1 MPNFVWKVWFISLFF
16 CIGVV
21 LLILLQKI
29 SSLQNT
35 SENPLYIINKTQSIE
50 EITAH
55 VGKVNLTSTLTSKYY
70 ANLILIIFYP
80 QAQEKENVTTL
91 HNDSI
96 WNATP
101 DRWLLTSYFI
111 SQTEYEIET
120 VLVSSPCSNSTDNSG
135 PWSLVV
141 VPWTGPCVYLCFLCV
156 LIRKW
161 PR

>member
-1 MPNFVWKVWFISLFF
+1 
-16 CIGVV
+16 V

-101 DRWLLTSYFI
+101 DR
-111 SQTEYEIET
+111 
-120 VLVSSPCSNSTDNSG
+120 
-135 PWSLVV
+135 
-141 VPWTGPCVYLCFLCV
+141 
-156 LIRKW
+156 
-161 PR
+161 